1 MGATLSAWY
10 KEGNE
15 VVMEKPVVYIG
26 SPYSKGDPAINT
38 HFQCKTFDRLLS
50 DGKVTPVAPLWTHFQ
65 HLLFPRPYKD
75 WVEYDLS
82 LLHLYDACLRLSVT
96 IEELRYSQSESSGA
110 DGEVAAFQRRS
121 RPVFY
126 SIADLYTWVDRVR

>member
-1 MGATLSAWY
+1 
-10 KEGNE
+10 
-15 VVMEKPVVYIG
+15 MEKRIVYIA

-50 DGKVTPVAPLWTHFQ
+50 DGKVIPVAPLWTHFQ

-96 IEELRYSQSESSGA
+96 IEALEYLQSESSGA
-110 DGEVAAFQRRS
+110 DGEVSAFKRMG
-121 RPVFY
+121 RPIFY
-126 SIADLYTWVDRVR
+126 SITDLYAWIEGVG